1 MGALLASDSGAFA
14 IALPSLGDGDASNKI
29 VSGTADGSAQEASPL
44 PVVQEAL
51 DHEAAHNFID
61 HLLDSL
67 GANDGTKEVGATNSD
82 GGSHAIIAMLAA
94 DVGSD
99 TAMGAMA
106 VNLTSTVDDLHA
118 LAHA

>member
-1 MGALLASDSGAFA
+1 MQDVTSIPAVQDAF
-14 IALPSLGDGDASNKI
+14 
-29 VSGTADGSAQEASPL
+29 
-44 PVVQEAL
+44 
-51 DHEAAHNFID
+51 DHAAAHNFID

-67 GANDGTKEVGATNSD
+67 GANDGTQEVGATNSV
-82 GGSHAIIAMLAA
+82 GGSPELIALLAT

-106 VNLTSTVDDLHA
+106 VNMTSTVDDLHA